1 MQFIAIPKS
10 FITCR
15 MWMQGFEYFFTF
27 VDFSEEWLLLW
38 YQILYFDRWWLL
50 GIFQET
56 DPKFA
61 EFRQL
66 FSKARSVLVLTGAG
80 ISAESGVPTFRG
92 AGGFWRQFQATVCA
106 TLSSRPPIS
115 GSAF

>member
-1 MQFIAIPKS
+1 MQFIVIAES
-10 FITCR
+10 CITSCIC
-15 MWMQGFEYFFTF
+15 MQRFQH
-27 VDFSEEWLLLW
+27 FSRL
-38 YQILYFDRWWLL
+38 QISLKNGCYS
-50 GIFQET
+50 GIGYCTSIDGGYCAFFQET

-66 FSKARSVLVLTGAG
+66 FSKARAVLVLTGAG

-92 AGGFWRQFQATVCA
+92 AGGFWRQFQATVRV
-106 TLSSRPPIS
+106 TLPSRVTVS